1 MWSLCPRKACW
12 DSDMRDMIQRPESLA
27 PAAAPKG
34 GEGPAGPEKGL
45 DFRKYLYMVAKR
57 LWLLLLC
64 FMTSIVIM
72 LIMMARQVPE
82 YQATTKVHLTRSV
95 GLPANLQQRDVE
107 TILGDY
113 AQTQC
118 NIIYSREVIQ
128 RAKDKLNLTPQ
139 EFNAKFR
146 SFRVD
151 PLWQTAI
158 LAISVNA
165 LEPNFCADYANA
177 LADAYVEYKSEESS
191 GSSQNT
197 VINLSQQANRLAEE
211 IAKAEADLL
220 TFVRENSVVG
230 IQQRGNVA
238 ANLLADLSRQSAEY
252 RTHRMLMEAQQPL
265 LAQAPDEVVLATL
278 EYGLPASATVA
289 PAPAQASAPAAA
301 PDGTAVPSGE
311 GVEGLIEHG
320 IVAPARWDSL
330 KRDNAILEA
339 QLVAYRKKYKDEHP
353 LIQDTLLKLQQNEEA
368 IKVEIQFALKQYY
381 SQLEALGI
389 KERAARS
396 VEQAWE
402 EQALDIDRKQKEY
415 EGLQRTLDRLQ
426 RLYDL
431 IFNRLQEVD
440 ISAGIQT
447 ESVRILERAVA
458 PGGPLKPRNLQ
469 SLFLAAILGL
479 ALGVGLIFLLEF
491 MDDSIRYPDD
501 VARGLGSLY
510 LGLVPTAHWK
520 QESDASYWI
529 GKVDPASGF
538 AEAYRNIRSALLL
551 NPTGKPFKTLAVTSS
566 VPKEGKTTT
575 SANLATSFAQTG
587 HKVLLVDADLH
598 RGGLHRFFELQAGRG
613 LSEILSG
620 QATLDQVVQ
629 HTEIEGLDLIG
640 TGAFPENPAE
650 LFLQRNMKEFL
661 TAAEALYDLVVLDAP
676 PVLAVSESSVIASL
690 LDGTLLVIWSGRTSR
705 KLVQAALRQLMSR
718 GVNLLGC
725 VLNNLDLVRM
735 GNYGAYGS
743 YHYYGYDYRYEE
755 ENPPAPAPA
764 GPAG

>member
-1 MWSLCPRKACW
+1 
-12 DSDMRDMIQRPESLA
+12 MRDMIQRPDSLA

-34 GEGPAGPEKGL
+34 TEGSSSSDKGL
-45 DFRKYLYMVAKR
+45 DLRKYFYMIAKR

-82 YQATTKVHLTRSV
+82 YQATTKIHLTRSV

-139 EFNAKFR
+139 EFSSKFR
-146 SFRVD
+146 SMRVD

-252 RTHRMLMEAQQPL
+252 RTQRMLMEAQQPL

-278 EYGLPASATVA
+278 EYGLPASAA
-289 PAPAQASAPAAA
+289 AAAPAAA
-301 PDGTAVPSGE
+301 AASAAPEESAPAE

-320 IVAPARWDSL
+320 VVAPAHWDSL
-330 KRDNAILEA
+330 KRENAILEA

-353 LIQDTLLKLQQNEEA
+353 LVQDTLLKLQQNEEA

-381 SQLEALGI
+381 SQLEALNI
-389 KERAARS
+389 KEKAARS

-402 EQALDIDRKQKEY
+402 EQALEIDRKQKEY

-469 SLFLAAILGL
+469 SLFLAAIIGL
-479 ALGVGLIFLLEF
+479 ALGIGLIFLLEF
-491 MDDSIRYPDD
+491 MDDSIRYPDE

-551 NPTGKPFKTLAVTSS
+551 NPSGRPFKTMAVTSS

-613 LSEILSG
+613 LSEVLAG
-620 QATLDQVVQ
+620 HATIDQVVQ
-629 HTEIEGLDLIG
+629 HTEVEGLDLIG

-650 LFLQRNMKEFL
+650 LFLRRNIEDFP
-661 TAAEALYDLVVLDAP
+661 DHGGR
-676 PVLAVSESSVIASL
+676 AVR
-690 LDGTLLVIWSGRTSR
+690 SG
-705 KLVQAALRQLMSR
+705 
-718 GVNLLGC
+718 GLGC
-725 VLNNLDLVRM
+725 SAGAGCLGVLCHCFARGWHIAGDLERPDF
-735 GNYGAYGS
+735 A
-743 YHYYGYDYRYEE
+743 
-755 ENPPAPAPA
+755 
-764 GPAG
+764 